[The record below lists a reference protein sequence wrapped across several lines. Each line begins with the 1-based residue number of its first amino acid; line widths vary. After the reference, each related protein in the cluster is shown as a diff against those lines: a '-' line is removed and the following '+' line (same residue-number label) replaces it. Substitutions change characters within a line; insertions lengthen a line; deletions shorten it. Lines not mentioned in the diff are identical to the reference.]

1 MESFRLPRRF
11 PRWQPMDSRGVQFF
25 RGTAERCRR
34 SKCPSWRAEAT
45 VRPRRQGRVVGVHRS
60 EEESLD
66 GRGGRIR
73 RRIES
78 GRAMGHEVEIPTTSK
93 EQVLACAA
101 SGFPQA
107 GLSRREKIS
116 ALTALASRSLEVLFH
131 ARDFE
136 IVRLSRAHGP
146 RSDCSHIRRS
156 ARLASRFGG
165 NNRPNCSAQSCGRR
179 WFCPRSSFALR
190 CFCDRQAI
198 GCRSSRP

>member
-1 MESFRLPRRF
+1 
-11 PRWQPMDSRGVQFF
+11 MDSRGVQFF

-34 SKCPSWRAEAT
+34 SKRPSWRAEVT

-78 GRAMGHEVEIPTTSK
+78 GRAMGHEVIGDSHDQQGK
-93 EQVLACAA
+93 GQVSACAA
-101 SGFPQA
+101 SGLPQA
-107 GLSRREKIS
+107 GLSRTEKIS

-146 RSDCSHIRRS
+146 RSDCSRIRRS

-198 GCRSSRP
+198 GCRSSGP

>member
-1 MESFRLPRRF
+1 
-11 PRWQPMDSRGVQFF
+11 MDSRGVQFF

-34 SKCPSWRAEAT
+34 SKRPSWRAEAT

-78 GRAMGHEVEIPTTSK
+78 GRAMGHEVIGDSHDQQGK
-93 EQVLACAA
+93 GQVLACAA
-101 SGFPQA
+101 SGLPQA

-146 RSDCSHIRRS
+146 RSDCSRIRRS